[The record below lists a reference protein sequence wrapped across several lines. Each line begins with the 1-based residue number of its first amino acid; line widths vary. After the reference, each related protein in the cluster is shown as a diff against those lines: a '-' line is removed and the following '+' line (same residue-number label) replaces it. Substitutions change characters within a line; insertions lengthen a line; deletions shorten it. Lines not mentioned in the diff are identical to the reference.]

1 MVGATRLH
9 TFLCRQDNRSGNYRS
24 SKDGRGRTKPCGTC
38 DERAVKKF
46 QVDKL
51 LPDTRFLG
59 QSQEFEKRF
68 GK

>member
-9 TFLCRQDNRSGNYRS
+9 TFLCRQDNRFRQLSV
-24 SKDGRGRTKPCGTC
+24 KQGRKGAHEALWHVY
-38 DERAVKKF
+38 ERAVKRF

>member
-1 MVGATRLH
+1 MQPGCIHSCAGRITV
-9 TFLCRQDNRSGNYRS
+9 SGNYRS

-38 DERAVKKF
+38 DERAVKRF